1 MATYAY
7 REQAL
12 IELVAE
18 TSAARRELTSVN
30 KIGKQFQ
37 LDQMKASLQAQ
48 SAIDKQSR
56 TTFKNLEDDLK
67 NANKV
72 AKQGREDALAAFSAS
87 SKVEPPKGLKGD
99 FYEAPE
105 IAGEFKK
112 ELQAMESN
120 MNEFRNRMAAM
131 DIAVGPGKTI
141 EEDIGATI
149 GSEDKDVRAKGIA
162 SLKDMATIQKST
174 IEDKKKEIALILQN
188 RKYLE
193 EEKQKKQDSL
203 DASRESRKQL
213 QGQIKIQEKLVKKV
227 DLRTKEG
234 KKQKKLLKEMKED
247 EFKIS
252 RTIDTQIKQ
261 RNRYTNLVRDSK
273 KGEAELVGE
282 VETLTRENNDLNRT
296 KERAINLNNTLSAI
310 EGKRIKTEIDATR
323 KATKANAELNRKKQ
337 QQRELDKNRAILAKE
352 FNSQVDAMATSFKT
366 TLVTAIAASTAATTA
381 FFNKLND
388 VNSTFMAFEEELM
401 NAQSIFQAS
410 NDVLF
415 GLSDQIVDFGNKY
428 GISTEQAS
436 AGLYTLASAGLNAQ
450 ESMEVLQNTLTLSMA
465 VQGDHATV
473 AKLTTQTIFGFGMEM
488 SDSAELTDKFAHAI
502 NKSLIEYDDLAS
514 AVKFSMPFFVSTGQ
528 SIDQLLGS
536 LEILTNRA
544 LEAGIAGRGLRQA
557 LAEFAQHAEDN
568 TAAFAKMG
576 VEITNADGSFK
587 QLTEIAKEF
596 QVAMG
601 PAATDVDLMTTLLED
616 LNVRGATAFVHLVQ
630 NADEFEHA
638 VNDLSNSAGSATAM
652 ADIQQMSL
660 ARSIDVIKTSLKTPF
675 LMSDEIG
682 KSQGFMNEY
691 ALTLHQV
698 TEQMQ
703 GLFVEMKDG
712 TVTGLTPLGQTLKDT
727 VIFAMQEFGRL
738 LEDIVVMTKDMTKNG
753 RDFTGM
759 ITLMTM
765 PLRLA
770 VKLLGLMG
778 PEMLEVLLLFKMMN
792 GILPIT
798 NGIIAFNTLMIE
810 KNVIAQMLNYR
821 ASMAAVKAGK
831 ATMLSNTGMAFS
843 YKALA
848 TSQAGVTIGMLAFV
862 AAIRIFAKDS
872 PKAAAAIGMIAG
884 ALLGYALA
892 MHAAKSTKLGPLAWF
907 GAVAAGAALVG
918 GLAVL
923 IQKMMA
929 PPKVEEIS
937 FGGAGTGAGGSAD
950 FSQAIYDTGGRIPM
964 YETGGPK
971 GMGLGSRH
979 QTVMVEPG
987 ETIIPKTQNMVGA
1000 GGITLNMGDV
1010 NVQDGEDFADRV
1022 ARALPE
1028 AIRRQNDAG
1037 GI

>member
-18 TSAARRELTSVN
+18 TSHARRELSSVS

-37 LDQMKASLQAQ
+37 LDQMKASLEAQAQ
-48 SAIDKQSR
+48 IDSASR
-56 TTFKNLEDDLK
+56 KTFRNLESDLK
-67 NANKV
+67 KANQV
-72 AKQGREDALAAFSAS
+72 ANDGRKAALAAFQETA
-87 SKVEPPKGLKGD
+87 VTQPPAGLDGD
-99 FYEAPE
+99 FYDSPDLAAEHKAQL
-105 IAGEFKK
+105 K
-112 ELQAMESN
+112 AMEGN

-131 DIAVGPGKTI
+131 DIDVGTGATI
-141 EEDIGATI
+141 EEDMDATM
-149 GSEDKDVRAKGIA
+149 GGDADVRKKG
-162 SLKDMATIQKST
+162 LATMKQMQNLQRENIRNIKTEIELQNQKISRLA
-174 IEDKKKEIALILQN
+174 EEAKKEVMSAAAN
-188 RKYLE
+188 EKAVA
-193 EEKQKKQDSL
+193 KQKE
-203 DASRESRKQL
+203 A
-213 QGQIKIQEKLVKKV
+213 IKIQEKITKDADK
-227 DLRTKEG
+227 RTKAG
-234 KKQKKLLKEMKED
+234 KKEKIILASMKDDLKRMQVDQKNLDKIAKAKLDTVKHEKRVVAGLGD
-247 EFKIS
+247 ELGDVK
-252 RTIDTQIKQ
+252 RA
-261 RNRYTNLVRDSK
+261 N
-273 KGEAELVGE
+273 E
-282 VETLTRENNDLNRT
+282 DLNRT
-296 KERAINLNNTLSAI
+296 YQTALNLNQSLSAV
-310 EGKRIKTEIDATR
+310 ESKRTKTEIEAVR
-323 KATKANAELNRKKQ
+323 KATKENGRLNRKKREQ
-337 QQRELDKNRAILAKE
+337 QQLDRTRGQLAKE
-352 FNSQVDAMATSFKT
+352 FNGQIDAMATSFKT
-366 TLVTAIAASTAATTA
+366 TLVTSIAASTAATTA

-410 NDVLF
+410 DDVLF
-415 GLSDQIVDFGNKY
+415 GLSDQIMDFGNKY

-436 AGLYTLASAGLNAQ
+436 QGLYTLASAGLDAE
-450 ESMEVLQNTLTLSMA
+450 ESMMVLNNTLKLAMA
-465 VQGDHATV
+465 VQGDHETV

-638 VNDLSNSAGSATAM
+638 VNDLANSSGSATKM
-652 ADIQQMSL
+652 ADIQQQSL

-675 LMSDEIG
+675 MMSDEVG
-682 KSQGFMNEY
+682 KAKGFMNEY
-691 ALTLHQV
+691 AMTLHGI
-698 TEQMQ
+698 TEQLK
-703 GLFVEMKDG
+703 GLFVVMEDEK
-712 TVTGLTPLGQTLKDT
+712 VKGLTPLGQTLKDT
-727 VIFAMQEFGRL
+727 VIFALKEFGRL
-738 LEDIVVMTKDMTKNG
+738 LEDVTTMMKDMTSDG
-753 RDFTGM
+753 RDLTGM

-770 VKLLGLMG
+770 VKLLGFLG
-778 PEMLEVLLLFKMMN
+778 PEVLEAAILFKMVN

-798 NGIIAFNTLMIE
+798 NGIIAMNTMLIE
-810 KNVIAQMLNYR
+810 KNIVAKI
-821 ASMAAVKAGK
+821 KDIFAGK
-831 ATMLSNTGMAFS
+831 AQVLSIQSIGMAYS
-843 YKALA
+843 KLAL
-848 TSQAGVTIGMLAFV
+848 SQAGVSIALFAMI
-862 AAIRIFAKDS
+862 AAIRVFAKDS
-872 PKAAAAIGMIAG
+872 PLMAAGIGAIAG
-884 ALLGYALA
+884 AFMGLALA
-892 MHAAKSTKLGPLAWF
+892 IQVLKSTKLGPVGFLAIV
-907 GAVAAGAALVG
+907 GVTMAAFAALGV
-918 GLAVL
+918 AMRKV
-923 IQKMMA
+923 ME
-929 PPKVEEIS
+929 PPS
-937 FGGAGTGAGGSAD
+937 AAD
-950 FSQAIYDTGGRIPM
+950 FSVGSSLGGDTGEGAGAFSSSIYDTGGRIPM

-987 ETIIPKTQNMVGA
+987 ETIIPKTQNMLGA
-1000 GGITLNMGDV
+1000 GGITLNIGGDIV
-1010 NVQDGEDFADRV
+1010 TNDAEDFAARV
-1022 ARALPE
+1022 ATVLPE
-1028 AIRRQNDAG
+1028 ALRKQNDMG

>member
-18 TSAARRELTSVN
+18 TSTARRELSSVS

-37 LDQMKASLQAQ
+37 LDQMKASIQAQ
-48 SAIDKQSR
+48 SQIDAQSR
-56 TTFKNLEDDLK
+56 KTFKNLETDLK
-67 NANKV
+67 KASSV
-72 AKQGREDALAAFSAS
+72 AKKSRDDALKGFQEAAIT
-87 SKVEPPKGLKGD
+87 KPPESLKGGLFD
-99 FYEAPE
+99 TPE
-105 IAGEFKK
+105 FAAEHKK
-112 ELQAMESN
+112 QLQAMEGN

-131 DIAVGPGKTI
+131 DIDVGAGKTI
-141 EEDIGATI
+141 EEDMQATMGGDADERKKGLAVMSNMLNLQKENI
-149 GSEDKDVRAKGIA
+149 RQIKNEIDLRGQRLASQQKELKAAEAKVTQSKADEDAQRKQIKLQKEILKSTDKRTKAGKKEVQR
-162 SLKDMATIQKST
+162 LKDMEGNLKNIRKVTRGFRKEVIDRKHAI
-174 IEDKKKEIALILQN
+174 DKEAMTVKDLGNQ
-188 RKYLE
+188 
-193 EEKQKKQDSL
+193 L
-203 DASRESRKQL
+203 DETKRAS
-213 QGQIKIQEKLVKKV
+213 
-227 DLRTKEG
+227 
-234 KKQKKLLKEMKED
+234 
-247 EFKIS
+247 
-252 RTIDTQIKQ
+252 
-261 RNRYTNLVRDSK
+261 
-273 KGEAELVGE
+273 A
-282 VETLTRENNDLNRT
+282 DLNRT
-296 KERAINLNNTLSAI
+296 YKTALDVNKSLSAI
-310 EGKRIKTEIDATR
+310 ESKRLKTEIDATK

-337 QQRELDKNRAILAKE
+337 EQKQLDRDRAVLAKE
-352 FNSQVDAMATSFKT
+352 FNAQIDAMAASFKT
-366 TLVTAIAASTAATTA
+366 TLVTSIAASTAATTA

-436 AGLYTLASAGLNAQ
+436 QGLYTLASAGLDAEQ
-450 ESMEVLQNTLTLSMA
+450 SMEVLQNTLKLSMA
-465 VQGDHATV
+465 VQGDHETI

-488 SDSAELTDKFAHAI
+488 SESAELTDKFAHAI

-638 VNDLSNSAGSATAM
+638 VNDLQNSAGAATTM
-652 ADIQQMSL
+652 ADIQQQSL

-703 GLFVEMKDG
+703 GLFVEMEDG

-738 LEDIVVMTKDMTKNG
+738 LEEIVVMTKNMTGEG

-759 ITLMTM
+759 ITLMVA

-770 VKLLGLMG
+770 VKLLGFLG
-778 PEMLEVLLLFKMMN
+778 PNFLEAVIILKMLN
-792 GILPIT
+792 GVMPLT
-798 NGIIAFNTLMIE
+798 NALIAFNTMLLDKQILMQ
-810 KNVIAQMLNYR
+810 NLSNMGMLKGT
-821 ASMAAVKAGK
+821 A
-831 ATMLSNTGMAFS
+831 ATMSLGAGF
-843 YKALA
+843 KKLA
-848 TSQAGVTIGMLAFV
+848 MSQAGAQLGMLAFV
-862 AAIRIFAKDS
+862 LVIRTFAKES
-872 PKAAAAIGMIAG
+872 PKLAAAIGAITG
-884 ALLGYALA
+884 ALMGYALA
-892 MHAAKSTKLGPLAWF
+892 AHIAKTATNYPPFMFPAMVIGGMAIM
-907 GAVAAGAALVG
+907 AGAAL
-918 GLAVL
+918 A
-923 IQKMMA
+923 IQKLMA
-929 PPKVEEIS
+929 APKVDIPTMS
-937 FGGAGTGAGGSAD
+937 GGGPEGGPDLST
-950 FSQAIYDTGGRIPM
+950 AIYDTGGRIPM

-971 GMGLGSRH
+971 GMGLGTRH
-979 QTVMVEPG
+979 KQVMVEPG
-987 ETIIPKTQNMVGA
+987 ETIIPKTQNMLGA

-1010 NVQDGEDFADRV
+1010 MVQDGEDFAERV
-1022 ARALPE
+1022 AAALPE

>member
-18 TSAARRELTSVN
+18 TSTARRELGSVS

-37 LDQMKASLQAQ
+37 LDQMKASIQAQ
-48 SAIDKQSR
+48 AAIDSQSR
-56 TTFKNLEDDLK
+56 KTFKNLEDDLK
-67 NANKV
+67 TANQV
-72 AKQGREDALAAFSAS
+72 AKKGRDEALAAFSAT

-99 FYEAPE
+99 FYESPE

-112 ELQAMESN
+112 ELQAMEAN

-149 GSEDKDVRAKGIA
+149 GAEDKDVRAKGIA
-162 SLKDMATIQKST
+162 SLKDMSVVQKSM

-296 KERAINLNNTLSAI
+296 KERAINLNNTLSAV
-310 EGKRIKTEIDATR
+310 EGKRIKTEIEATR

-337 QQRELDKNRAILAKE
+337 QQKQLDRDRAVLAKE
-352 FNSQVDAMATSFKT
+352 FNAQIDAMATSFKT
-366 TLVTAIAASTAATTA
+366 TLVTSIAASTAATTA
-381 FFNKLND
+381 FFNKLNE

-410 NDVLF
+410 NETLF

-428 GISTEQAS
+428 GVSMENAS
-436 AGLYTLASAGLNAQ
+436 SGLYTLASAGLDAE
-450 ESMEVLQNTLTLSMA
+450 ESMMVLNNTLKLAMA
-465 VQGDHATV
+465 VQGDHETV
-473 AKLTTQTIFGFGMEM
+473 AKLTTQTIFGFGMQM
-488 SDSAELTDKFAHAI
+488 SDSAELTDKFAHSI
-502 NKSLIEYDDLAS
+502 NKSLIEYEDLAS
-514 AVKFSMPFFVSTGQ
+514 AVKFAMPFFVSTGQ

-536 LEILTNRA
+536 LEVLTNRA

-596 QVAMG
+596 QIAMG
-601 PAATDVDLMTTLLED
+601 PAASDVDLMTTLLED

-630 NADEFEHA
+630 NADEFEGA
-638 VNDLSNSAGSATAM
+638 VNDLQNSTGAATAM
-652 ADIQQMSL
+652 ADIQQQSL
-660 ARSIDVIKTSLKTPF
+660 ARSIDVLRNSFKSIF
-675 LMSDEIG
+675 IMSDEVG
-682 KSQGFMNEY
+682 KSQGFVNEY
-691 ALTLHQV
+691 AMTLHNV
-698 TEQMQ
+698 TNQLQ
-703 GLFVEMKDG
+703 GMFVVMEDG
-712 TVTGLTPLGQTLKDT
+712 VATGLTPLGQTIKDT

-738 LEDIVVMTKDMTKNG
+738 LAEIVVMVKDMNGEG

-759 ITLMTM
+759 ITLMIA

-770 VKLLGLMG
+770 VKLLGFLG
-778 PEMLEVLLLFKMMN
+778 PNFLEAVIILKMLN
-792 GILPIT
+792 GIMPLT
-798 NGIIAFNTLMIE
+798 NALIAFNTMLLDKQILMQ
-810 KNVIAQMLNYR
+810 NLSNMGMLKGT
-821 ASMAAVKAGK
+821 A
-831 ATMLSNTGMAFS
+831 ATMSLGAGF
-843 YKALA
+843 KKLA
-848 TSQAGVTIGMLAFV
+848 MSQMGAQLGLLAFV
-862 AAIRIFAKDS
+862 LVIRTFAKES
-872 PKAAAAIGMIAG
+872 PKLAAAIGAITG
-884 ALLGYALA
+884 ALMGYALA
-892 MHAAKSTKLGPLAWF
+892 AHIAKTATNYPPFMFPAMVIGGMAIM
-907 GAVAAGAALVG
+907 AGAAL
-918 GLAVL
+918 A
-923 IQKMMA
+923 IQKLMA
-929 PPKVEEIS
+929 APKVDIPTMS
-937 FGGAGTGAGGSAD
+937 GGGAEGAAKEYSA
-950 FSQAIYDTGGRIPM
+950 AIYDSGGRIPM